1 MARLEIIL
9 ACCFFME
16 MNFFKAKSN
25 NIKLKKIKLH
35 VPKLKLKKPSNKKPL
50 ITTQKILN
58 SLEEIKKQ

>member
-1 MARLEIIL
+1 
-9 ACCFFME
+9 ME

-50 ITTQKILN
+50 INTQKNLN
-58 SLEEIKKQ
+58 PSVEIKKQ

>member
-1 MARLEIIL
+1 
-9 ACCFFME
+9 
-16 MNFFKAKSN
+16 MNFFKAKSS

-50 ITTQKILN
+50 INIQKILN